1 MQLDRAVAAGD
12 VRCPLPVP
20 GEGERHVGD
29 LPRDPADDLPELLD
43 AEAAYVLAARDRVL
57 VRAAAGVHQLAAD
70 LGDAVLVQAANR
82 ELDAEPGIDPGRV
95 DHQVPH
101 AVGEAVDRD
110 LGPDQQEAEGS
121 PVLLGDLLA
130 REGAERVAPVRRS
143 GGDGTRHEQSA
154 DSVLVN
160 RAAREPVPV
169 QIAGEDE
176 GGQVLLRGRSAAAK
190 PVKRSLARGRCFLGG
205 DLIAA
210 VLRDGHVVSV
220 SPMSHAQPAMQDA
233 SIAGSVNVC
242 RQRSQSL
249 LRAVSPSRVAAWTRG
264 SARR

>member
-1 MQLDRAVAAGD
+1 MCAARFRSLVKVSGTS
-12 VRCPLPVP
+12 VICPEILLTISPNCSIP
-20 GEGERHVGD
+20 K
-29 LPRDPADDLPELLD
+29 PRD
-43 AEAAYVLAARDRVL
+43 VLAARDRVL
-57 VRAAAGVHQLAAD
+57 VRAAASVHQLAAD

-82 ELDAEPGIDPGRV
+82 ELEAEPRIDPRRV

-110 LGPDQQEAEGS
+110 LGPYQQEAEGS
-121 PVLLGDLLA
+121 TVLLGDILA

-143 GGDGTRHEQSA
+143 GGDGAGNEQSA

-160 RAAREPVPV
+160 RTASEPVPI

-176 GGQVLLRGRSAAAK
+176 GGEVLLRGRSAAAK
-190 PVKRSLARGRCFLGG
+190 PVKRSLARCRCFLGG

-220 SPMSHAQPAMQDA
+220 SPMYRTARD
-233 SIAGSVNVC
+233 
-242 RQRSQSL
+242 
-249 LRAVSPSRVAAWTRG
+249 
-264 SARR
+264 ARREHSRLCEHCR